1 MYTSDSGPH
10 VDTMADGICVK
21 LAVDVATACP
31 VAELSAAEGG
41 GDRQSPVVRDVTWA
55 QATDGRVTEE
65 FRVDASVA
73 ADNPDAVPGADPVM
87 EVGNDRVYQFERDA
101 DAPCACDVI
110 ERLDCPIADVHA
122 SDGSLLF
129 TLYLPDIDRLR
140 DVVAALDEAANRV
153 SVQYLVRSDADGDPR
168 DTVVVDRGALTERQS
183 EVLRTAYR
191 LGYFEYRG
199 GANASEVADALD
211 ITDSTFAE
219 HLSKAQSRLLTEVFR
234 GGNEA
239 AGAE

>member
-1 MYTSDSGPH
+1 
-10 VDTMADGICVK
+10 MADGICVK

-41 GDRQSPVVRDVTWA
+41 KDREPAVRDVTWA
-55 QATDGRVTEE
+55 QATDGTVTEE
-65 FRVDASVA
+65 FRVDAAVA
-73 ADNPDAVPGADPVM
+73 ADNPDAIPGADPVM
-87 EVGNDRVYQFERDA
+87 EVGSDRVYQFSRDA
-101 DAPCACDVI
+101 DTACACDVV

-122 SDGSLLF
+122 TGGTLLF

-140 DVVAALDEAANRV
+140 EVVAALDDVAERV
-153 SVQYLVRSDADGDPR
+153 SVRYLVRSNVDEGDQQ

-191 LGYFEYRG
+191 MGYFEYRG
-199 GANASEVADALD
+199 GANAGQVADALD

-219 HLSKAQSRLLTEVFR
+219 HLSKAQSRLFEEVFR
-234 GGNEA
+234 ATPDDA
-239 AGAE
+239 AE

>member
-1 MYTSDSGPH
+1 
-10 VDTMADGICVK
+10 MAEGICVK
-21 LAVDVATACP
+21 LAVDVATVCP

-41 GDRQSPVVRDVTWA
+41 ENQESPAVRDVTWA
-55 QATDGRVTEE
+55 QATDGTVTEE
-65 FRVDASVA
+65 FRVNAAA
-73 ADNPDAVPGADPVM
+73 ADDRPDAVPGADPVM
-87 EVGNDRVYQFERDA
+87 EVGNDRIYQFTRDA
-101 DAPCACDVI
+101 DTACACDVI

-122 SDGSLLF
+122 TDGTLVF

-140 DVVAALDEAANRV
+140 AIVTALDDVAERV
-153 SVQYLVRSDADGDPR
+153 SVRYLVRSNADADDRR

-199 GANASEVADALD
+199 GANASQVAATLD

-219 HLSKAQSRLLTEVFR
+219 HLSKAQSRLLEEVFR
-234 GGNEA
+234 APADGA
-239 AGAE
+239 AD